1 MDKQQTEQTMRETN
15 LPYGRQ
21 LIDDDDVAA
30 TVAALRSDWLTGGPK
45 VGAFEQAVAGWCG
58 AAHGVAVCNGT
69 AALHCAMQAL
79 DVGPGDEVIVPPLTF
94 CATANAVLYQG
105 GVPVFADV
113 SPDTLLIDPQA
124 VADCIT
130 PRTKGIIAVD
140 YAGQPCDYDALR
152 ALASRHGLFLVADAC
167 HSLGGRWRER
177 PVGTLADV
185 TCLSFHPVKHIT
197 TGEGGMALT
206 DDARLAERM
215 RLMRSHG
222 VDADPSRRAQLGTW
236 RYDVVSL
243 GHNYRITDIQC
254 ALGISQL
261 NKLPQWL
268 EHRSRL
274 AVRYAAALK
283 AVPGVAPLAQ
293 APGATHAWHL
303 YVVRVD
309 KQQTPGRDVAFQRLR
324 ERKIMT
330 NVHYTPVYMHSYF
343 QRYMQNGRP
352 RCPHCEAAF
361 EEILSLPMHAAMTA
375 ADVTSVVDA
384 LKESLLA

>member
-1 MDKQQTEQTMRETN
+1 MRETN
-15 LPYGRQ
+15 LPYGRH
-21 LIDDDDVAA
+21 LIDDEDVAA
-30 TVAALRSDWLTGGPK
+30 LVETLRSDWLTCGPK
-45 VGAFEQAVAGWCG
+45 VGAFEQAVASWCD

-105 GVPVFADV
+105 GIPVFADV

-124 VADCIT
+124 VEACIT

-140 YAGQPCDYDALR
+140 YAGQTCDYSALR
-152 ALASRHGLFLVADAC
+152 SLSSRHGLFLVADAC
-167 HSLGGRWRER
+167 HSLGGSWRGR
-177 PVGTLADV
+177 SVGTLADI

-206 DDARLAERM
+206 DDALMAERM

-222 VDADPSRRAQLGTW
+222 IDADPARRAQTGTW
-236 RYDVVSL
+236 RYEVISL

-261 NKLPQWL
+261 KKLPQWL

-274 AVRYAAALK
+274 AVLYAAALK
-283 AVPGVAPLAQ
+283 TVSGVTPLAQ
-293 APGATHAWHL
+293 SPGASHAWHL

-309 KQQTPGRDVAFQRLR
+309 KRRTPGRDVVFQRLR
-324 ERKIMT
+324 ERKIMA
-330 NVHYTPVYMHSYF
+330 NVHYIPVYMHPYY
-343 QRYMQNGRP
+343 QHYIQDCRP
-352 RCPHCEAAF
+352 HCPHCEAAF
-361 EEILSLPMHAAMTA
+361 EEILSLPMYAGMTA
-375 ADVTSVVDA
+375 ADVASVVDA
-384 LKESLLA
+384 LQESLLD